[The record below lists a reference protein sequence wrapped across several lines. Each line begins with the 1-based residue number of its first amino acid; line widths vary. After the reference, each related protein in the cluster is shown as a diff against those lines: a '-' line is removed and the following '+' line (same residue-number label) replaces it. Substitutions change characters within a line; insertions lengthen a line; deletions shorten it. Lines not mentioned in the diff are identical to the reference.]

1 MATEDEV
8 KALARLDLPALRRD
22 FERLSVDDLS
32 ALASFPAEPH
42 ALIGRVVGVVH
53 CLLLSLAPEH
63 ATLALCAPPWALL
76 RLQLLVDTSAVWKK
90 LRKRICQL
98 EAGVKTLAT
107 AQIRFACEEFVPL
120 LLPPQ
125 QHKPRHH
132 DWQLERLA
140 QVSTIAASL
149 GAWAACCLC
158 YSLLRSTSNSLNI
171 GRASHCQDDCIEA
184 QTLPDPMQQPRPRS
198 PRRRDP
204 SYAAKTMGSR
214 VTSRRAGLKLG
225 SCFLLFHARLSEH
238 MDDVKDLV
246 TFALPDE
253 WAVYRLDTNRLGR
266 QKQPAAATSSSS
278 PAFATGAAW
287 WKPFHPIDPT
297 ASRHL
302 ALSLPPPPAQQALLF
317 QLGFHAHLFEPRMQV
332 IPHAKLL
339 PPTAPVFTLKFAIVA
354 AIPRQQLSLLGIG
367 SVLVTLGTT
376 VAALRSQL
384 VVSLASCLSNA
395 IKPDSFRFLYRG
407 SLLPRSQERHLEAT
421 ALLPFALLV
430 FAEDGDAVGPTQPR
444 EFHFASQLWRFHDEV
459 SQALVNAG
467 VPDHLS
473 SASTDEAAQ
482 CFAMCQPLASSSTG
496 HSAPTAPTS
505 STIAEFLTHWRA
517 FVRFQQLQDSV
528 VLFRHSP
535 KKKKKAKMPRRHRLN
550 GSQDRDSDQGGGDEE
565 DEGVQQG
572 PQLPRQVP
580 SLLKKEW
587 LQPLYALA
595 TVVSATTAT
604 LKTPYSQDIEQALA
618 SSHRLVLGTED
629 HVVHVTRINGQV
641 SECDVNGVL
650 LSTMQLSFQR
660 DESCPL
666 ASLLEVQA
674 AYTWLILP
682 HKPDSN
688 PPSPPKWL
696 CDLYRFVRHPV
707 YDFQGLKQQQH
718 RHFRVHVTCQ
728 LVERAI
734 EARCWSRRLDW
745 TPSLNAT
752 DLHDTLLRQIFDSLC
767 HSHPPAL
774 AVDSV
779 KFSKLLYE
787 AHVQPSRLGIGDAAF
802 LFASN
807 LTPGS
812 AYEMDFDGF
821 VRAIEWLAQRFYSDS
836 DVKGTSRPKKI
847 IMGVQSSPSKRQ
859 HARVLSPLRRLCFE
873 TLVHLPSLQAVW
885 HRLVDSW
892 RRERK
897 QQVLNTFAFEYC
909 AATRLQAC
917 WKRFITWKTY
927 LEERQRMK
935 DERLAA
941 TKLQSHVRGRQ
952 SHLNYIRV
960 RQAARK
966 VQLRVKARRELRRLR
981 AERVAFL
988 ERMRLRLVQWMRWQ
1002 LQVLRAWKRGN
1013 PEQAARRERIR
1024 EKRERRLGVTVF
1036 PLATRRLR
1044 FSLYRAKPGLPE
1056 DEAQEPSDT
1065 EQTPLS
1071 WYELEVLDASRS
1083 WGQVLCVSQNQ
1094 IDRLEAEELERV
1106 ASQQP
1111 LRPTVCT
1118 SEGQRSRSS
1127 ATSKES
1133 EKQPKRDSVVYP
1145 RTKSNAT
1152 MLALARRLFV
1162 QEDVRRSSGIL
1173 RWYVNPTG
1181 TSLGTV
1187 RQLARPSQDVPLPP
1201 DEWQPIARLAAVEVD
1216 TTGSLRFV
1224 NPRRGVYSRFNDS
1237 LAATAIQR
1245 WFRTKMWAGI
1255 NDWALRD
1262 VVRALRYHRAAQKPT
1277 NVADP
1282 RQLDN
1287 LKRHTL
1293 QLHQARGL
1301 VSSDLATA
1309 LLEIEE
1315 NGVRWALFLQPKNP
1329 HVR

>member
-8 KALARLDLPALRRD
+8 EALARLDLPALRRD

-76 RLQLLVDTSAVWKK
+76 RLQLLADTPAVWKK
-90 LRKRICQL
+90 LRKRIWQL
-98 EAGVKTLAT
+98 ETGVKTLAT
-107 AQIRFACEEFVPL
+107 AQIRFACEKFVPL

-125 QHKPRHH
+125 QHKLRHH

-149 GAWAACCLC
+149 GAWAAL
-158 YSLLRSTSNSLNI
+158 
-171 GRASHCQDDCIEA
+171 
-184 QTLPDPMQQPRPRS
+184 
-198 PRRRDP
+198 
-204 SYAAKTMGSR
+204 
-214 VTSRRAGLKLG
+214 TSRRAGLKLG
-225 SCFLLFHARLSEH
+225 SCFLLFHARLSERL
-238 MDDVKDLV
+238 DAVENLV

-253 WAVYRLDTNRLGR
+253 WSVYRLDANRLGR
-266 QKQPAAATSSSS
+266 QKQPTATPSSPS
-278 PAFATGAAW
+278 PAFATDAAR
-287 WKPFHPIDPT
+287 WKPFRPIDST
-297 ASRHL
+297 SSRHL
-302 ALSLPPPPAQQALLF
+302 ALSLLPPLAQQALLF
-317 QLGFHAHLFEPRMQV
+317 QLGFHAHLFEPRTQV

-339 PPTAPVFTLKFAIVA
+339 PPTTPVFTLKFAIVA

-367 SVLVTLGTT
+367 SALVTLGTT
-376 VAALRSQL
+376 GAALRSQL
-384 VVSLASCLSNA
+384 VVSLTSCLSNA

-430 FAEDGDAVGPTQPR
+430 FVEDGDAVGPTQPR

-467 VPDHLS
+467 VPDHLP
-473 SASTDEAAQ
+473 SAPAAEAAQ

-496 HSAPTAPTS
+496 RSAPTAPTS
-505 STIAEFLTHWRA
+505 STIAEFFTHWRA

-528 VLFRHSP
+528 VLFQHSP
-535 KKKKKAKMPRRHRLN
+535 NRKKAKMPRRHRLD
-550 GSQDRDSDQGGGDEE
+550 GSLDRGSDQGGGDEE
-565 DEGVQQG
+565 DEGVQQS
-572 PQLPRQVP
+572 PQLPR
-580 SLLKKEW
+580 K
-587 LQPLYALA
+587 
-595 TVVSATTAT
+595 
-604 LKTPYSQDIEQALA
+604 DIEQALA
-618 SSHRLVLGTED
+618 SSCRLVLGTED
-629 HVVHVTRINGQV
+629 HVVHVARISGQV

-650 LSTMQLSFQR
+650 LSTTQLSFQR

-688 PPSPPKWL
+688 RPSPPKWL
-696 CDLYRFVRHPV
+696 CDLYRSVRHPV
-707 YDFQGLKQQQH
+707 YDFQGLKQQRQ
-718 RHFRVHVTCQ
+718 HFRVHVTCQ
-728 LVERAI
+728 LVERVI
-734 EARCWSRRLDW
+734 EARFWSRRLDW

-807 LTPGS
+807 LAPGS

-821 VRAIEWLAQRFYSDS
+821 VRAIEWLAQQFYSDS
-836 DVKGTSRPKKI
+836 DVKGASRPKKTI
-847 IMGVQSSPSKRQ
+847 IGVQSSPSKRQ
-859 HARVLSPLRRLCFE
+859 CTRALSPLRRFCFE

-885 HRLVDSW
+885 HRLMDSW

-897 QQVLNTFAFEYC
+897 QQVLSTFALEYC

-952 SHLNYIRV
+952 SRLNYVSV

-966 VQLRVKARRELRRLR
+966 VQLRVKARQELRRLR

-988 ERMRLRLVQWMRWQ
+988 ERMRLRLVQWTRWQ

-1024 EKRERRLGVTVF
+1024 EKRERRLGMTVF

-1044 FSLYRAKPGLPE
+1044 FSLYRAKSVLPE
-1056 DEAQEPSDT
+1056 DEAREPSDA
-1065 EQTPLS
+1065 EQMPLS

-1083 WGQVLCVSQNQ
+1083 WGQVLRVSQNQ
-1094 IDRLEAEELERV
+1094 IDRLEAEELERI
-1106 ASQQP
+1106 AFQQP
-1111 LRPTVCT
+1111 SAPVCT
-1118 SEGQRSRSS
+1118 SEGQRSRPS
-1127 ATSKES
+1127 ATTKES
-1133 EKQPKRDSVVYP
+1133 DKQSKRDSVVYP
-1145 RTKSNAT
+1145 TTKPNAI

-1162 QEDVRRSSGIL
+1162 QEDVRRSSGRL

-1187 RQLARPSQDVPLPP
+1187 RQLARPS
-1201 DEWQPIARLAAVEVD
+1201 W
-1216 TTGSLRFV
+1216 
-1224 NPRRGVYSRFNDS
+1224 Y
-1237 LAATAIQR
+1237 
-1245 WFRTKMWAGI
+1245 
-1255 NDWALRD
+1255 
-1262 VVRALRYHRAAQKPT
+1262 
-1277 NVADP
+1277 
-1282 RQLDN
+1282 
-1287 LKRHTL
+1287 
-1293 QLHQARGL
+1293 
-1301 VSSDLATA
+1301 
-1309 LLEIEE
+1309 
-1315 NGVRWALFLQPKNP
+1315 
-1329 HVR
+1329 